1 MIRVGDNIPNIS
13 TMIKSGTATEWT
25 DTHSLFKD
33 KKILLLGLPGV
44 FLVEYAA
51 SQIRTYDFY
60 FDKFKSLGIDEIWFT
75 SIDDTYV
82 QRAWIKNDQ
91 LKNVNAL
98 PDPVGAWAEHIGM
111 AEDMSREGLGTK
123 RSHRYAMVID
133 NLLMK
138 HMKYEDFTH
147 NPMTCFQVTDADTML
162 KYFEIIQTNYERWND
177 DARDKVDVLG
187 RDKVN
192 TVLS

>member
-1 MIRVGDNIPNIS
+1 MIRVGDNIPSIS
-13 TMIKSGTATEWT
+13 TMIKEGTETKWT
-25 DTHSLFKD
+25 DTHTLFKN
-33 KKILLLGLPGV
+33 KKVLLLGLPGL

-51 SQIRTYDFY
+51 SQIKTYDFY
-60 FDKFKSLGIDEIWFT
+60 FEKFKEQGLDEIWFT

-82 QRAWIKNDQ
+82 QRAWIKNDGLQ
-91 LKNVNAL
+91 NINAL
-98 PDPVGAWAEHIGM
+98 PDPVGKWAEHIGM

-133 NLLMK
+133 NLIMK

>member
-25 DTHSLFKD
+25 DTHSMFKD

-75 SIDDTYV
+75 SVDDTYV
-82 QRAWIKNDQ
+82 QRA
-91 LKNVNAL
+91 
-98 PDPVGAWAEHIGM
+98 
-111 AEDMSREGLGTK
+111 
-123 RSHRYAMVID
+123 
-133 NLLMK
+133 
-138 HMKYEDFTH
+138 
-147 NPMTCFQVTDADTML
+147 
-162 KYFEIIQTNYERWND
+162 
-177 DARDKVDVLG
+177 
-187 RDKVN
+187 
-192 TVLS
+192 